1 MRTCGS
7 HVIHTIFT
15 SKIHGIDEC
24 YDFTGTHKKKRSFF
38 THASVWFTHFS
49 HMRTSVGHT
58 IPYVK
63 HMDSGI
69 VWFSLVHINDVWW
82 VTSGKEASCYRY
94 IGDTCFPHQTHGRN
108 PCKSYGTVI
117 LLCDMGVTRERSKRS
132 NEEPHG
138 IRRERKAHKFSL
150 KNKLGHSVFSTLG
163 KK

>member
-1 MRTCGS
+1 MTHDC
-7 HVIHTIFT
+7 HIFFT

-24 YDFTGTHKKKRSFF
+24 CDVTGAHKKKRSFF
-38 THASVWFTHFS
+38 THASVGFTHFS
-49 HMRTSVGHT
+49 KFSYMRTSELQP

-63 HMDSGI
+63 YMDSGI

-82 VTSGKEASCYRY
+82 VTSGKEGSY
-94 IGDTCFPHQTHGRN
+94 ICDTCFPHQTHGRN